1 MCSFLIYVRSYEAE
15 VAYLQD
21 KSEET
26 NSTSERGH
34 LSNQI
39 QALWSRNKSER
50 VVCRVNCTVCN
61 KKPIRVSMG
70 SPRATPY
77 SRPEETRWLRS
88 KGRFLSIGAAVISCR
103 NERAPDGLVADAHL
117 SDGFLNLILIKDC
130 PHASY
135 LWYVGDIK
143 TIDQM

>member
-1 MCSFLIYVRSYEAE
+1 MSS
-15 VAYLQD
+15 
-21 KSEET
+21 
-26 NSTSERGH
+26 
-34 LSNQI
+34 QI
-39 QALWSRNKSER
+39 QALLSPNKSEG

-61 KKPIRVSMG
+61 KK
-70 SPRATPY
+70 SPQATPY
-77 SRPEETRWLRS
+77 SRLEETRWLRS

-135 LWYVGDIK
+135 LWYVG
-143 TIDQM
+143 Q